1 MTKKELKDMLM
12 DVGVMDFAN
21 VDSVSEQN
29 NVDEQNEIKA
39 NSTQD
44 FENVDDISGS
54 STSDEDLLDEESFL
68 KDPSTGEV
76 MMKLTSNK
84 YLPLTKGNP
93 GNLHFKMGTIASANM
108 AFISEKDNTNLYPVS
123 LPKVDTSNE
132 YSDYVKRLFDIY
144 SSLGDDKVYSIPTIG
159 IINTSFEK
167 EHTTAVNLA
176 METLITELEAFI
188 DLIKNNP
195 KMTSKYLELEDS
207 LTILNCLQL
216 IHFTLDSPD
225 ISDIRSKFING
236 LLNWINRSDG
246 EPNAAYIEQIFN
258 MTNDTDKN
266 IFDVSLFWNL
276 LNQLLLRGL
285 FEQALG
291 CIERSGVIPYLENT
305 CEVSSN
311 AMKDLVQLIQQY
323 PMDSTQTFR
332 EWKALALELGQTYID
347 SETNVS
353 GELRDSIEDTLLLIG
368 GHQNKI
374 ISASR
379 TWYESFCAMFL
390 FYIPSLELASEFL
403 QLSLNANPL
412 DITNPWEQSCTQ
424 LITGD
429 IYHILPV
436 LESLDTCTASFGAAI
451 VEAKG
456 LLESYYDNDTNTP
469 IINSPAKE
477 DIFAPTN
484 GMASYMLMN
493 FAFDLCAS
501 DNKDFWAIAIGLISI
516 VPNVKSGCKR
526 TTISELL
533 LHYPFKTND
542 DIEWMFSVCA
552 KWRLPEVSRSLYT
565 MLGSSMMNEGRTI
578 EAMTNYSKA
587 GKFNFVKEYS
597 WTLFEAALMKGEP
610 LDDIMLNAIVNDGYT
625 DSDGLVIS
633 EEILQNVVTDAM
645 RQTLAP
651 YAVLFRFFQA
661 KDNENWAVTLD
672 LLMSLIDFQYLP
684 NYYLVI
690 LIAKFL
696 YPIFLIND
704 SKLIKDEYV
713 LTVMK
718 QMKEKWDSEDYLT
731 KSIYITLLE
740 ESDEQLSNLLP
751 KTLKDLKKR
760 VNKKLSFKLCQ
771 EFM

>member
-1 MTKKELKDMLM
+1 MTKKELKEMLM
-12 DVGVMDFAN
+12 DVDVMDFAN
-21 VDSVSEQN
+21 GDSGSEHEIVNDQG
-29 NVDEQNEIKA
+29 DIKA

-44 FENVDDISGS
+44 LEALVDDNASAA
-54 STSDEDLLDEESFL
+54 SDEEFVDEESFL
-68 KDPSTGEV
+68 KDPTTGEV
-76 MMKLTSNK
+76 MMKLTSDK
-84 YLPLTKGNP
+84 YLPLTKDKSGK
-93 GNLHFKMGTIASANM
+93 LHFKMGPVSSGNM
-108 AFISEKDNTNLYPVS
+108 AFIAEKDNTSLYPLS
-123 LPKVDTSNE
+123 LPKVVTSNE
-132 YSDYVKRLFDIY
+132 YSDYVERLFDIY
-144 SSLGDDKVYSIPTIG
+144 NSLGEDRVYSIPTIG

-176 METLITELEAFI
+176 MEALIAELEAFI
-188 DLIKNNP
+188 DLIKNDP
-195 KMTSKYLELEDS
+195 KMTTKYLELEDS

-225 ISDIRSKFING
+225 VTDIRSKFING
-236 LLNWINRSDG
+236 LLTWINRSDG

-258 MTNDTDKN
+258 MANNSDKKL
-266 IFDVSLFWNL
+266 FDVSLFWNL

-291 CIERSGVIPYLENT
+291 CIERCGIIPYLENT

-323 PMDSTQTFR
+323 PTDSTQTFR

-353 GELRDSIEDTLLLIG
+353 GELRDFIEDTLLLIG

-379 TWYESFCAMFL
+379 TWYESFCGMFL
-390 FYIPSLELASEFL
+390 FYIPSLELAPEFL
-403 QLSLNANPL
+403 QLSLKANPL
-412 DITNPWEQSCTQ
+412 DITSSWEQSCTQ
-424 LITGD
+424 IISGD

-436 LESLDTCTASFGAAI
+436 LESLDTCTASFTATI

-456 LLESYYDNDTNTP
+456 LLETYYDNDTNSQITD
-469 IINSPAKE
+469 NFTQD
-477 DIFAPTN
+477 DIFAPSN

-493 FAFDLCAS
+493 FAFELCAS
-501 DNKDFWAIAIGLISI
+501 DNKDYWAIAIGLISI
-516 VPNVKSGCKR
+516 VPNVKSSCKR
-526 TTISELL
+526 TTIAELL

-552 KWRLPEVSRSLYT
+552 KWRLPEVSRSIYT

-587 GKFNFVKEYS
+587 GKYNFVKEYS

-625 DSDGLVIS
+625 ENDGLVIT
-633 EEILQNVVTDAM
+633 EEILLNVVTDVM

-661 KDNENWAVTLD
+661 KDNEDWTVALD

-696 YPIFLIND
+696 YPIFLID
-704 SKLIKDEYV
+704 DAKLMKDEYV

-718 QMKEKWDSEDYLT
+718 QMKTKWDSKEYVT
-731 KSIYITLLE
+731 EGIYITLLE
-740 ESDEQLSNLLP
+740 EADEKFSAILP
-751 KTLKDLKKR
+751 KELEELKR
-760 VNKKLSFKLCQ
+760 NVSKKLSFKLCQ